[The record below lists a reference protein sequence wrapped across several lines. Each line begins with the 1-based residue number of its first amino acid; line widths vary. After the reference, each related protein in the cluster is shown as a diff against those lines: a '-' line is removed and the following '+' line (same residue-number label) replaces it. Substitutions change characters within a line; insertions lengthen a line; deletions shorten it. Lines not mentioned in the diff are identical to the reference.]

1 MKKYLLF
8 ILSAFILIF
17 TLSSCDTSD
26 LENEYHDFHV
36 AYNDEGHYD
45 LCDCGHKEHEEEH
58 IFSDAI
64 HMIQKESCSQEGI
77 YEYHCIG
84 CDYTKEVRIDKLPHE
99 FGDWETTVEAT
110 CLNQGQQKR
119 VCKNCGYEEFKDTNK
134 APHTPVAY
142 DTVDADCTHEGHTGG
157 TYCEI
162 CHEELTPYT
171 ILDKTSHHFGE
182 WETTIEPNC
191 EHIGH
196 QHRVCED
203 CGHEET
209 QELPKTNHIAKS
221 YEDLEADCTHEGHIG
236 GSYCEVCHTEL
247 TPSTKVEKA
256 SHTYGEWV
264 TTISPACN
272 HEGQAKRVCTE
283 CGHED
288 YKILPIT
295 DHTPVPGEA
304 LSSTCIAH
312 GHTEGTYC
320 SVCHK
325 ELEAPEVLPYSAHN
339 YSIETITK
347 EPTLNDEGIL
357 KHTCSVCGDSYNTL
371 IPRLELTQEIW
382 INSLT
387 QAKAS
392 NKYIQIYF
400 VDIQNNKTY
409 DITLYNKDGKNEIV
423 IYDYETYKVYEYY
436 HQSINVVESV
446 VDGYRHALY
455 DKTNDPYKKYLD
467 IIINS
472 IFYSSFSYK
481 KVEYNNGYFIAQ
493 NIELMNHNGS
503 KEEGTVAIQIDNN
516 YNLEMYAYTSANYVI
531 NIQEVGSSPNVIFP
545 KANHHHIVDGKCEVC
560 NELYDS
566 YTTTKNN
573 FILNYYVNKNDKSVE
588 FEYFPL
594 STNQADVNFAEPL
607 YYEDG
612 KFKRFTS
619 LYYEGTNASIGK
631 TVKGF
636 TVNSNKLLKITYSDN
651 TEERLLLINDNT
663 AIKVTSDSAT
673 AANSFNG
680 DIIGQKFDLL
690 TKDGTYRYYIK
701 SSAEIIVTKYKEID
715 FYVINGKNLIDFE
728 SRKLDSVL
736 GSLFMSNNENGVKPD
751 GSTDFIYFTLNE
763 DLSLDI
769 NYTYINGLKAFGAIK
784 FLNIEGYYYSDGG
797 DFNIYF
803 MGDNENYKLHYN
815 RNNVEITKLS

>member
-1 MKKYLLF
+1 MKKLLYLIPALG
-8 ILSAFILIF
+8 LLLML
-17 TLSSCDTSD
+17 TSCFNINAVEKDIH
-26 LENEYHDFHV
+26 EFHHS
-36 AYNDEGHYD
+36 YDETYHYD
-45 LCDCGHKEHEEEH
+45 ICDCGEKENVEEH
-58 IFSDAI
+58 HFT
-64 HMIQKESCSQEGI
+64 KEILYNATCETDGKIKYSCECGYEKEEIIPALGHKLITLNGKEATCEDSGLTEGI
-77 YEYHCIG
+77 KCERCEKIL
-84 CDYTKEVRIDKLPHE
+84 TEQEVLSKLNHQ
-99 FGDWETTVEAT
+99 FGDWDVDTPAT
-110 CLNQGQQKR
+110 CISKGKEKR
-119 VCKNCGYEEFKDTNK
+119 VCSHCHLEEYRDIEKI
-134 APHTPVAY
+134 PHTP
-142 DTVDADCTHEGHTGG
+142 H
-157 TYCEI
+157 
-162 CHEELTPYT
+162 
-171 ILDKTSHHFGE
+171 
-182 WETTIEPNC
+182 
-191 EHIGH
+191 
-196 QHRVCED
+196 
-203 CGHEET
+203 
-209 QELPKTNHIAKS
+209 S

-247 TPSTKVEKA
+247 TPSTNVDKA
-256 SHTYGEWV
+256 AHTYGEWV

-304 LSSTCIAH
+304 LSSTCIVH

-325 ELEAPEVLPYSAHN
+325 ELEAPEVLAYSAHN
-339 YSIETITK
+339 YSIETVIK

-357 KHTCSVCGDSYNTL
+357 KHTCSVCGDSYNTS

-387 QAKAS
+387 QTKAS

-400 VDIQNNKTY
+400 EDIQNNKTY

-423 IYDYETYKVYEYY
+423 LYDHETYKVYEYY

-472 IFYSSFSYK
+472 IFYSSFSYN
-481 KVEYNNGYFIAQ
+481 KVEYDNGYFIAQ
-493 NIELMNHNGS
+493 NIDLINHNGS

-531 NIQEVGSSPNVIFP
+531 NIQEVGSSPNIIFP

-636 TVNSNKLLKITYSDN
+636 TVNSNKVLKITYSD
-651 TEERLLLINDNT
+651 TTEEERLLLINDNT
-663 AIKVTSDSAT
+663 AIKVSYDSAT

-701 SSAEIIVTKYKEID
+701 SSTEIIVTKYKEID

-736 GSLFMSNNENGVKPD
+736 GSLFMSNNGNGVKPD

-769 NYTYINGLKAFGAIK
+769 NYTYINGPKAFSAIK
-784 FLNIEGYYYSDGG
+784 FLNIDGYYYNDGG

-815 RNNVEITKLS
+815 RNNVEITKI